1 MKLLNIVKK
10 ISFSALAVPVFI
22 IASSFNSISNNSI
35 STISHEPTVNTSL
48 SKVKLIC
55 LDAGHGGKDP
65 GAKGRK
71 SNEKDIALEV
81 VLKLGKRIEEELPGV
96 KVIYTR
102 TTDVY
107 PNLYERPALAN
118 KNKADLFISVHC
130 NSADSDTRVKNRK
143 GQYVNSVRRNP
154 GVRGTETLV
163 CGFNKMD
170 EQDVAIRENASILLE
185 ENYKDNYDG
194 FDPKDPSSYI
204 IFKLMK
210 RQYRDQSIRLAS
222 YMQNQFVG
230 ASRNNR
236 GVKEQSLA
244 VLRPAGMPAVLTE
257 IGFISSPDEEDYM
270 LSFEGQREIVDN
282 LFQAI
287 KTYKNNV
294 EK

>member
-10 ISFSALAVPVFI
+10 LSTAALATAIFLT
-22 IASSFNSISNNSI
+22 STSF
-35 STISHEPTVNTSL
+35 TISPPATSPVST
-48 SKVKLIC
+48 SKSINKVQLIC
-55 LDAGHGGKDP
+55 LDAGHGGHDP
-65 GAKGRK
+65 GARGRK
-71 SNEKDIALEV
+71 SNEKDIALDV
-81 VLKLGKRIEEELPGV
+81 VLKLGKKIEAELPGV

-102 TTDVY
+102 KTDVY

-118 KNKADLFISVHC
+118 KHKADLFISVHC
-130 NSADSDTRVKNRK
+130 NSADRDIRVRNRR
-143 GQYVNSVRRNP
+143 GQYVNSVKRNP

-163 CGFNKMD
+163 CGFNRMD
-170 EQDVAIRENASILLE
+170 DQDVAIRENASILLE
-185 ENYKDNYDG
+185 ENYKENYDG

-222 YMQNQFVG
+222 YMQSQF
-230 ASRNNR
+230 ASSARGNR

-244 VLRPAGMPAVLTE
+244 VLRTAGMPAVLTE
-257 IGFISSPDEEDYM
+257 IGFISSPEEEDFM
-270 LSFEGQREIVDN
+270 LSQEGQNEIVNN

-287 KTYKNNV
+287 KTYKINV